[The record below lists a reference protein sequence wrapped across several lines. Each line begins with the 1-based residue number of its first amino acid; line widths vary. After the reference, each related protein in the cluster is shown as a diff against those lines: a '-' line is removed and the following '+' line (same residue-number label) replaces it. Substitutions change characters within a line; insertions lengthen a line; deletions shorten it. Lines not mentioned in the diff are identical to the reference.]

1 MLFQDDPEGKY
12 DLIYFLK
19 TNDRERARLYSHA
32 VVPLLSPC
40 TAETYHYLKKQ
51 LITDLPYN
59 SRDIND
65 IIRALQST
73 YRCIGITC
81 DEVGSPRDVD
91 APICEKQSE
100 LAPLA
105 GYTPT
110 TDVREVCK

>member
-1 MLFQDDPEGKY
+1 MIEKELDSTVMPLFHC
-12 DLIYFLK
+12 FLLAQQRP
-19 TNDRERARLYSHA
+19 TS
-32 VVPLLSPC
+32 
-40 TAETYHYLKKQ
+40 HYLKKQ
-51 LITDLPYN
+51 LITDLPYD

-91 APICEKQSE
+91 APICERQSE

-110 TDVREVCK
+110 TDVREVGK